1 LINLARVVILVALAL
16 GASPSVAQE
25 LSVFTGVGV
34 GVFDHRNATDGPFS
48 QSVSSWKFY
57 GGFQVGRYFSI
68 EGGAEW
74 PGTLEAE
81 VPGSL
86 TIATRR
92 FDATYAAD
100 IDLIT
105 VKAMG
110 RLPIKRFDLW
120 FAYGSFSMDAD
131 VDFEFTLNSIVRR
144 TSLSVED
151 TGELVALG
159 VDWRLGRVDRR
170 FDLRLEYERMEFPFS
185 EASAVNV
192 CAAFRFGDL

>member
-120 FAYGSFSMDAD
+120 IAYGSFSMDAD
-131 VDFEFTLNSIVRR
+131 VDFEFTLNSVVRR
-144 TSLSVED
+144 SSLTVED
-151 TGELVALG
+151 TDELFALG
-159 VDWRLGRVDRR
+159 VDWRLGRADRR
-170 FDLRLEYERMEFPFS
+170 FDVRFEYEWMGFPFS
-185 EASAVNV
+185 EAAAFNAGV
-192 CAAFRFGDL
+192 AFRFDL